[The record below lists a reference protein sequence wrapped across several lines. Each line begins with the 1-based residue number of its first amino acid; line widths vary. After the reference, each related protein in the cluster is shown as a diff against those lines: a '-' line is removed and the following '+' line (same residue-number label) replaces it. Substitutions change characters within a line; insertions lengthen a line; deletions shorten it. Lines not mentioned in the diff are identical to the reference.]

1 MTENWESMIFL
12 NEDIDV
18 FLILW
23 KSPLFEEQKPR
34 QESNFLEEFEY
45 PQRSEESQ

>member
-34 QESNFLEEFEY
+34 QESNFMEEFEY
-45 PQRSEESQ
+45 PQRSEESH